1 MAVKSYI
8 VSFEHEHID
17 GDSVTFNQSGTESAL
32 TGAGA
37 TIDSSFDHA
46 KSGMYKID
54 IDETNISSISSLS
67 GYVASENVTDQADA
81 TLLISE
87 ATSEW
92 HKQRIVTRNLPLRTT
107 FDPVYTGSGSMV
119 YLMDSGVDQG
129 HPEFSGKSFEPIYS
143 VLESP
148 GGFAEF
154 IEDGN
159 AGTDFD
165 TSDKHGHGTAMA
177 SLING
182 ATYGVAG
189 DATIGIVKISDPS
202 VDGGAIKLENVLN
215 AFKAMRLAD
224 INFLDS
230 SLESSYTNTPTV
242 CMAWSFPKSQV
253 LDRYVSLMQNRE
265 GFLMVAAAGNNGAD
279 VDNYS
284 PSGINEILTVGA
296 SDSSDNVP
304 SFSNDAGAIVEQ
316 GTGLQ
321 TNGGEEVDVFAPGV
335 AVNYADISNRLND
348 SNYTGVTGDDLKT
361 TGSGTSISCA
371 IVAGMGAMSS
381 QRFGSARATANAL
394 KELIIEQSLTGL
406 LFQDPALYS
415 STPNNIVFAE
425 NEYYAT
431 VWNTAAGNLGDFLL
445 TGAGDINISLDVAN
459 TVTDIS
465 GSEFAAMPPAL
476 TLSGNASAGW
486 NITADTSVTGTMS
499 NTTIYNF
506 ILTATKN
513 DNTKYN
519 RHFSVSLFGGSEI
532 TEDERTAGNET
543 YFVNDGGTLS
553 EVVYGSGQY
562 AGRQLK

>member
-17 GDSVTFNQSGTESAL
+17 GDSVTFDQSATESAL

-46 KSGMYKID
+46 KSGMYKIS
-54 IDETNISSISSLS
+54 IDETNISSISSLT

-107 FDPVYTGSGSMV
+107 FDPVFTGNNSIV

-143 VLESP
+143 VMESP
-148 GGFAEF
+148 SGYTEYIDA
-154 IEDGN
+154 GN

-215 AFKAMRLAD
+215 AFKAIRLAD
-224 INFLDS
+224 INFLN
-230 SLESSYTNTPTV
+230 EENYTNASTV

-265 GFLMVAAAGNNGAD
+265 GFLMVAAAGNNGGD

-284 PSGINEILTVGA
+284 PAGLNEILTVGA

-304 SFSNDAGAIVEQ
+304 SFSNDAGVFVEQ

-335 AVNYADISNRLND
+335 GVNYADISNRLND
-348 SNYTGVTGDDLKT
+348 SDYTGVTGDDLKT

-371 IVAGMGAMSS
+371 IVAGMGALTSE
-381 QRFGSARATANAL
+381 RFGSGRATANAM

-459 TVTDIS
+459 TVTEITS
-465 GSEFAAMPPAL
+465 SEFAAMPPAL
-476 TLSGNASAGW
+476 ELNGNASTGW
-486 NITADTSVTGTMS
+486 NITANTSVTGSMS

-506 ILTATKN
+506 ILTATKS

-532 TEDERTAGNET
+532 TEAERTSGNET

>member
-17 GDSVTFNQSGTESAL
+17 GDSVTFDQSATESAL

-46 KSGMYKID
+46 KSGMYKIS
-54 IDETNISSISSLS
+54 IDETNISSISSLT

-107 FDPVYTGSGSMV
+107 FDPVFTGNNSIV

-129 HPEFSGKSFEPIYS
+129 HPEFSGKSFEPIFS
-143 VLESP
+143 VKESP
-148 GGFAEF
+148 SGYTEF
-154 IEDGN
+154 IDAGN

-215 AFKAMRLAD
+215 AFKAIRLAD
-224 INFLDS
+224 INFLNEENYINAS
-230 SLESSYTNTPTV
+230 TV

-265 GFLMVAAAGNNGAD
+265 GFLMVAAAGNNGGD

-284 PSGINEILTVGA
+284 PAGLNEILTVGA

-304 SFSNDAGAIVEQ
+304 SFSNDAGVFVEQ

-335 AVNYADISNRLND
+335 GVNYADISNRLND

-371 IVAGMGAMSS
+371 IVAGMGALTSE
-381 QRFGSARATANAL
+381 RFGSGRATANAM

-459 TVTDIS
+459 TVTEITS
-465 GSEFAAMPPAL
+465 SEFAAMPPAL
-476 TLSGNASAGW
+476 ELNGNASTGW
-486 NITADTSVTGTMS
+486 NITANTSVTGSMS

-506 ILTATKN
+506 ILTATKS

-532 TEDERTAGNET
+532 TEAERTAGNET